1 MIGGQVVEYLHHGH
15 HVPTHGTGP
24 GMLRLSGF
32 LISPESGVGFVPC
45 VLPEAGL
52 SVEGALVSLHN
63 LVDNVLVGLLY
74 LLRLQHHGSSFG
86 VEGKSHE
93 DAVEPHLISVD
104 GFVPEH
110 AFLGARLILQLL
122 EERLE
127 QFEILFHGI
136 ELVHGQQHLA
146 WAHVVEVEVFVFV
159 TLALSVFVN
168 HLGGIFLQPVVNG
181 LVFVGLVGVEHGAHL
196 GSYGITP
203 ARLLGK
209 VEVGDIGHAGHFRVR
224 HPFRVTLIWLFS
236 KNEAPV
242 NHQVVEVNILSLS
255 GKVIGL
261 AVNALELTIVYID
274 IVDCIGQRISLVAY
288 DHYAIL

>member
-1 MIGGQVVEYLHHGH
+1 MGL
-15 HVPTHGTGP
+15 VPS
-24 GMLRLSGF
+24 MF
-32 LISPESGVGFVPC
+32 
-45 VLPEAGL
+45 PEAGFCIK
-52 SVEGALVSLHN
+52 GALVGLHN
-63 LVDNVLVGLLY
+63 LVDDVLVGLLY
-74 LLRLQHHGSSFG
+74 LLRLQHHGCSLC
-86 VEGKSHE
+86 VEGESHK

-110 AFLGARLILQLL
+110 AFLGARLVLQLL
-122 EERLE
+122 EECLE
-127 QFEILFHGI
+127 QFKVLFHGV

-146 WAHVVEVEVFVFV
+146 GAHVVEVEVFVFV
-159 TLALSVFVN
+159 TLALSVFVD

-196 GSYGITP
+196 GAHGIAP

-209 VEVGDIGHAGHFRVR
+209 VEIGDIGHAGHFRVR

-242 NHQVVEVNILSLS
+242 NHQVVEVDILSLS

-261 AVNALELTIVYID
+261 AVNTLELTIVYID
-274 IVDCIGQRISLVAY
+274 IVDGIGQRISLVAY
-288 DHYAIL
+288 YHYTIL